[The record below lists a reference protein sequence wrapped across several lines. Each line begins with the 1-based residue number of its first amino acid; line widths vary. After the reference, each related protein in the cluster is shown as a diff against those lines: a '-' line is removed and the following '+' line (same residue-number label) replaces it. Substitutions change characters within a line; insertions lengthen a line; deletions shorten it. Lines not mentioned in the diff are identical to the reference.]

1 MAFYKSKFTGQEIDA
16 RLTQGTYDDAVKAG
30 FKGTKEEFYAL
41 LGQLQETTDAAII
54 SQPAESDKLETFNK
68 NIVDAINELHQELQ
82 AKPDEQDV
90 IDQGELEVFKDE
102 IAAKYATKGEIEGDI
117 KDINSKIS
125 TLNNNLVES
134 VNTINKNVNDSLTI
148 VNEAIQQNAET
159 LVAEINQRKEADK
172 DLSNEFKEGDANLQ
186 KNIETVNQNLV
197 QSINQINENVA
208 NGFNTIN
215 GAINDEIRPN
225 IENNKTNITQLQETV
240 AILNTN
246 LYESIETINTA
257 FNNAINTINGGI
269 ATEIADRQNAD
280 TELDAKITQE
290 ISDRTAAI
298 VSLDSTLRN
307 EIAQRKNA
315 DVTLDSMIR
324 QEISNRQT
332 ADDQLSERIETLE
345 NAGYQNAEQVKAE
358 IEKVIDFAPEALD
371 TLKEISEALNNDP
384 NFATTITEEVSKKLD
399 SDKLISGAGID
410 ISEEDNKKIINI
422 SNDALTKIQY
432 ADSEVRRLEND
443 KISYAYDEKTQSNIN
458 VILPEGGSY
467 LGNYGDEN
475 ATIAKAAVYD
485 GTKQLEIGSSKVHTN
500 INTDSNVTIETSTG
514 KKTIAT
520 TDELVNV
527 VNIPIRSLQDKI
539 YTQEEI
545 LNWFG
550 VTNVPEL
557 KQKISSGSQMYLRYG
572 ILLSGNPM
580 YYKMPIEYTA
590 FESANQIKLVLVG
603 LNTRDDVTSKYE
615 ILINLDETIIE
626 GNSNVKLTL
635 LSLEPDLSQY
645 ALKSE
650 IPDIS
655 NFATKSELNTKQ
667 DTLVSGTNIRTL
679 NGASL
684 LGEGN
689 IQLNEGTTNYTDLTN
704 KPSINNVTLSGNLSF
719 EDLGLDIN
727 TTWDQIQNKPDFAT
741 VATSGDYNDLTN
753 SPDLTVY
760 QTIADDSLTTSS
772 KTIPGAINEI
782 KASVDSISDPYEINL
797 TNLLSAEDSESI
809 STAIGGIDNL
819 NATVQDN
826 RLIVGTISNG
836 SVSVSIRILGNVTT
850 LYYLLDSVVGLT
862 LNEIAITN
870 TSGTLSK
877 SVTTHSVLTE
887 NMVINSLNSDET
899 TLPLSAAQGK
909 VLATDKQDKLK
920 AGTGIE
926 ITPENTINVT
936 LDTTVFKVVASLP
949 ESPAAGDE
957 NKIHLVPAEST
968 EEGNIYTEYVF
979 VNGKWEE
986 FGTYRSEVDLTL
998 YLKKTDAESTY
1009 QKITDNTL
1017 ATIAKT
1023 VVGAI
1028 NENTGNVTRID
1039 RAVGNPTV
1047 NAIVPTAIRTNF
1059 AISIKGIISSANGYN
1074 IYSPI
1079 DVNKGDTIV
1088 LYSTAS
1094 KDVSIITS
1102 IEPGSEPDNLKVINT
1117 LLPGGRADYRYVWT
1131 APEDMTVV
1139 LCSGEYG
1146 RVLFKDVF
1154 LIKSSQGVNLAD
1166 NSYMQYLH
1174 KMYEEYG
1181 AVYNKETG
1189 YWEYGDLK
1197 DMTEEDCF
1205 LAAFYALDAVV
1216 TADTASKLE
1225 GFNGALTNRVYR
1237 SKSRTFFTK
1246 NIGTSTFSGSTF
1258 CISTCFAHNDSL
1270 EYIKLFSRNGIRIRS
1285 CGAAFYRCLSLR
1297 TIDTIFIVDSL
1308 LANFQNAFF
1317 QCYKLKTIKIQ
1328 GLRSPVSFQ
1337 DSPLLSYESLNYL
1350 VTNAANTAAITV
1362 TVHPTTYSY
1371 LTGTA
1376 QPTEEVGGA
1385 TEEWQ
1390 ALVTTA
1396 QSKQISFA
1404 VPEETQSEVTE

>member
-41 LGQLQETTDAAII
+41 LGQLQEITDAAMI

-159 LVAEINQRKEADK
+159 LIAEINQRKEADK
-172 DLSNEFKEGDANLQ
+172 DLSNEFKEGDSNLQ
-186 KNIETVNQNLV
+186 KNIETLNQNLI

-240 AILNTN
+240 AIVNTN
-246 LYESIETINTA
+246 LYKSIETINNA

-269 ATEIADRQNAD
+269 ATEITNRQNTD
-280 TELDAKITQE
+280 IELNSKIIQE
-290 ISDRTAAI
+290 ISDR
-298 VSLDSTLRN
+298 
-307 EIAQRKNA
+307 
-315 DVTLDSMIR
+315 
-324 QEISNRQT
+324 QT
-332 ADDQLSERIETLE
+332 SDNQLSERIETLE

-358 IEKVIDFAPEALD
+358 IEKVIDFAPDTLD

-384 NFATTITEEVSKKLD
+384 NFATTITKEVSKKLD

-410 ISEEDNKKIINI
+410 ISDEDNKKIINI
-422 SNDALTKIQY
+422 SNAALTKIQY

-550 VTNVPEL
+550 VTSIPEL

-603 LNTRDDVTSKYE
+603 LDTRDDVTSKYE

-626 GNSNVKLTL
+626 GNSNIKLTL

-655 NFATKSELNTKQ
+655 NFATKSELNVKQ
-667 DTLVSGTNIRTL
+667 DILVSGTNIRTL

-689 IQLNEGTTNYTDLTN
+689 IQLNEGTTNYVDLTN

-719 EDLGLDIN
+719 EDLGLDVN
-727 TTWDQIQNKPDFAT
+727 TTWEQIQNKPEFAS
-741 VATSGDYNDLTN
+741 VATSGSYNDLTN
-753 SPDLTVY
+753 TPTQYIVEEGAALQAGDEQHEFNIKSGGRVTVNSANEVVTY
-760 QTIADDSLTTSS
+760 TPYPGETGRKMLVLANNDSLTGTKTDGTGAPLAFMSKWDKIEIGNSTTSL
-772 KTIPGAINEI
+772 
-782 KASVDSISDPYEINL
+782 NL
-797 TNLLSAEDSESI
+797 
-809 STAIGGIDNL
+809 
-819 NATVQDN
+819 
-826 RLIVGTISNG
+826 
-836 SVSVSIRILGNVTT
+836 
-850 LYYLLDSVVGLT
+850 
-862 LNEIAITN
+862 
-870 TSGTLSK
+870 
-877 SVTTHSVLTE
+877 
-887 NMVINSLNSDET
+887 NSLNGEITINDDKIVATTDQIPEAYDDTQLRNELQQTETGVATANSEIEKLQSGKQSIQDET
-899 TLPLSAAQGK
+899 LQT
-909 VLATDKQDKLK
+909 TDK
-920 AGTGIE
+920 
-926 ITPENTINVT
+926 TI
-936 LDTTVFKVVASLP
+936 
-949 ESPAAGDE
+949 
-957 NKIHLVPAEST
+957 
-968 EEGNIYTEYVF
+968 
-979 VNGKWEE
+979 
-986 FGTYRSEVDLTL
+986 
-998 YLKKTDAESTY
+998 
-1009 QKITDNTL
+1009 
-1017 ATIAKT
+1017 
-1023 VVGAI
+1023 VGAI
-1028 NENTGNVTRID
+1028 NELLAKVQELETKNTELESR
-1039 RAVGNPTV
+1039 
-1047 NAIVPTAIRTNF
+1047 
-1059 AISIKGIISSANGYN
+1059 
-1074 IYSPI
+1074 
-1079 DVNKGDTIV
+1079 
-1088 LYSTAS
+1088 
-1094 KDVSIITS
+1094 
-1102 IEPGSEPDNLKVINT
+1102 
-1117 LLPGGRADYRYVWT
+1117 
-1131 APEDMTVV
+1131 
-1139 LCSGEYG
+1139 
-1146 RVLFKDVF
+1146 
-1154 LIKSSQGVNLAD
+1154 
-1166 NSYMQYLH
+1166 
-1174 KMYEEYG
+1174 
-1181 AVYNKETG
+1181 
-1189 YWEYGDLK
+1189 
-1197 DMTEEDCF
+1197 
-1205 LAAFYALDAVV
+1205 LAA
-1216 TADTASKLE
+1216 LE
-1225 GFNGALTNRVYR
+1225 GTN
-1237 SKSRTFFTK
+1237 
-1246 NIGTSTFSGSTF
+1246 
-1258 CISTCFAHNDSL
+1258 
-1270 EYIKLFSRNGIRIRS
+1270 
-1285 CGAAFYRCLSLR
+1285 
-1297 TIDTIFIVDSL
+1297 
-1308 LANFQNAFF
+1308 
-1317 QCYKLKTIKIQ
+1317 
-1328 GLRSPVSFQ
+1328 
-1337 DSPLLSYESLNYL
+1337 
-1350 VTNAANTAAITV
+1350 
-1362 TVHPTTYSY
+1362 
-1371 LTGTA
+1371 
-1376 QPTEEVGGA
+1376 
-1385 TEEWQ
+1385 
-1390 ALVTTA
+1390 
-1396 QSKQISFA
+1396 
-1404 VPEETQSEVTE
+1404 